1 MAAPIHIDR
10 DAELPEVVELLRRTV
25 DLRVPL
31 VVPGG
36 SRLVRGR
43 FDFQLLRKCC
53 DWQGKQVVIVSPDPA
68 TLVMAQESG
77 FHAFV
82 DLSHYDERS
91 VSGPPPPPAPV
102 KAGAG
107 PASAGSALVPV
118 EPDLADGAPASALAA
133 SSIVFGP
140 PIGASSR
147 GRTAGISARSGPP
160 LAAAS
165 APSRL
170 GALADRFSPLGGVV
184 APTGRAR
191 TFLYVAAA
199 GLLLIGLLSTAL
211 LVPSASVTLVADAK
225 PFAADVQLTAAP
237 GRSPVGVRTVSET
250 KSVSGSF
257 PVSGNNVTPG
267 VQASGSVQY
276 ENRCQAAPPLYN
288 GQLQIAEGTVLT
300 SQSGVQFVQ
309 QNTVQISSGQ
319 TSAASASAAQP
330 GANGNVP
337 AGQITSLA
345 NAGPFAACLRV
356 TNPAPFAGGKDDQQQ
371 QVVSQADIDK
381 ARTQLEQQARQA
393 IAPDLQAKAQPGE
406 KLSDQVVYQAPSF
419 QPDHKVNDA
428 TKAFNATVSLRGDA
442 ALYRQGDVNK
452 AMTAELSKRVPAGQQ
467 LTSDS
472 VQTSYQVTTGAD
484 GHLMITGRAAAYI
497 APKLDLHA
505 IKDQLPGKSKGQ
517 AQADLSKLPVKHA
530 EIHQSPVPFPLLPV
544 LGSRIDLKYVV
555 EQGSVAPPTS

>member
-1 MAAPIHIDR
+1 MAAPIYIET
-10 DAELPEVVELLRRTV
+10 DAELPEVVELLRRTA

-36 SRLVRGR
+36 SRLIRGR

-68 TLVMAQESG
+68 ILVMAQETG

-82 DLSHYDERS
+82 DVSHYDERA

-102 KAGAG
+102 AAGA
-107 PASAGSALVPV
+107 PLAAGSAIVPV
-118 EPDLADGAPASALAA
+118 EPDLATSALAA
-133 SSIVFGP
+133 STVVFGP
-140 PIGASSR
+140 PAGTSSR
-147 GRTAGISARSGPP
+147 GRTAGVSARSGPP
-160 LAAAS
+160 LAAGV
-165 APSRL
+165 APS
-170 GALADRFSPLGGVV
+170 GPNALAQRLSPLRGIV
-184 APTGRAR
+184 APTGPAR
-191 TFLYVAAA
+191 TFLYAAAA
-199 GLLLIGLLSTAL
+199 GLLLIGVLSTAL

-225 PFAADVQLTAAP
+225 PFAADIQLTAAP
-237 GRSPVGVRTVSET
+237 GRSPVGVRTVDET
-250 KSVSGSF
+250 KSVSGTF
-257 PVSGNNVTPG
+257 PVTGNNVTPG
-267 VQASGSVQY
+267 AQANGSVEY
-276 ENRCQAAPPLYN
+276 ENRCPPMPPMYS
-288 GQLQIAEGTVLT
+288 GQLQIAQGTILT

-309 QNTVQISSGQ
+309 QNTVQLTSGQ
-319 TSAASASAAQP
+319 TSTASVSAAQP

-337 AGQITSLA
+337 AGQITGLA
-345 NAGPFAACLRV
+345 NAGPFAGCLHV
-356 TNPAPFAGGKDDQQQ
+356 TNSAPFAGGKDGSQQ

-393 IAPDLQAKAQPGE
+393 IGPDLQAKAQPGE

-428 TKAFNATVSLRGDA
+428 AKTFNATVTLRGDA
-442 ALYRQGDVNK
+442 ALYRQSDVNR
-452 AMTAELSKRVPAGQQ
+452 AMTAELAKRVPAGQQ

-472 VQTSYQVTTGAD
+472 VQTQYQVTTGAD
-484 GHLMITGRAAAYI
+484 GHLVITGRAAAYI

-505 IKDQLPGKSKGQ
+505 IKDQLPGKPAGQ

-530 EIHQSPVPFPLLPV
+530 EIQQSPLPLPLLPV

>member
-1 MAAPIHIDR
+1 MAAPIYIDR
-10 DAELPEVVELLRRTV
+10 DAELPEVVELLRRTA

-36 SRLVRGR
+36 SRLIRGR

-68 TLVMAQESG
+68 ILVMAQESG

-82 DLSHYDERS
+82 DVSHYDERA
-91 VSGPPPPPAPV
+91 VSGPPPPPPPAPV
-102 KAGAG
+102 LAGAQ
-107 PASAGSALVPV
+107 PAAGSALVPV
-118 EPDLADGAPASALAA
+118 EPDLGASALAA
-133 SSIVFGP
+133 SSVAFGP
-140 PIGASSR
+140 PVGVSSR
-147 GRTAGISARSGPP
+147 GRTAGVSARSGPP
-160 LAAAS
+160 LPAGAS
-165 APSRL
+165 PFRMV
-170 GALADRFSPLGGVV
+170 ALAEHLSSLQGVV

-191 TFLYVAAA
+191 TLLYAAAA

-225 PFAADVQLTAAP
+225 PFAADLQLTVAP
-237 GRSPVGVRTVSET
+237 GRSPVGVRGVNET
-250 KSVSGSF
+250 KSVSGTF
-257 PVSGNNVTPG
+257 PVTGNNVTPG
-267 VQASGSVQY
+267 AQASGSVEY
-276 ENRCQAAPPLYN
+276 ENRCPPMPPVYS
-288 GQLQIAEGTVLT
+288 GQLQIAQGTVLT
-300 SQSGVQFVQ
+300 SQSGVQFIQ

-319 TSAASASAAQP
+319 TSTANVSAAQP

-337 AGQITSLA
+337 PGQITGLT
-345 NAGPFAACLRV
+345 NAGPFAGCLHV
-356 TNPAPFAGGKDDQQQ
+356 TNSSPLAGGKDGAQQ

-393 IAPDLQAKAQPGE
+393 IGPDLQAKAQPGE

-428 TKAFNATVSLRGDA
+428 TKSFNATVTLRGDA
-442 ALYRQGDVNK
+442 ALYRPSDVNR
-452 AMTAELSKRVPAGQQ
+452 AMAAELAKRVPAGQQ

-472 VQTSYQVTTGAD
+472 VQTQYQVTTGAD

-497 APKLDLHA
+497 APKLDLHS
-505 IKDQLPGKSKGQ
+505 IKDQLPGKSAGQ

-530 EIHQSPVPFPLLPV
+530 EIQQSPVPLPLLPL

-555 EQGSVAPPTS
+555 QQGSVSPPTS

>member
-1 MAAPIHIDR
+1 MAAPIYIDS
-10 DAELPEVVELLRRTV
+10 DAELPEVVELLRHSG

-36 SRLVRGR
+36 SRLIRGR

-53 DWQGKQVVIVSPDPA
+53 DWQGKEVVIVSPDPA
-68 TLVMAQESG
+68 ILVMAQESG

-82 DLSHYDERS
+82 DLSHYDDRA
-91 VSGPPPPPAPV
+91 VSGPPPPPAP
-102 KAGAG
+102 A
-107 PASAGSALVPV
+107 ASGTPRAGSAIMPV
-118 EPDLADGAPASALAA
+118 EPDLSSSALAA
-133 SSIVFGP
+133 TSVVFAP
-140 PIGASSR
+140 PVGASSR

-160 LAAAS
+160 LAAGAAS
-165 APSRL
+165 SRVAALASRL
-170 GALADRFSPLGGVV
+170 SPLLGVV
-184 APTGRAR
+184 APTGPAR
-191 TFLYVAAA
+191 TALYVAAA

-211 LVPSASVTLVADAK
+211 LVPSASITLVADAK
-225 PFAADVQLTAAP
+225 PFAADVQLTAVP

-250 KSVSGSF
+250 KSVSGTF
-257 PVSGNNVTPG
+257 QVTGNNVTPG
-267 VQASGSVQY
+267 VQATGSVEY
-276 ENRCQAAPPLYN
+276 ENRCPAIAPVSS
-288 GQLQIAEGTVLT
+288 GQLQVAQGTVLT

-319 TSAASASAAQP
+319 TSTASVSAAQP

-337 AGQITSLA
+337 AGQITGLA
-345 NAGPFAACLRV
+345 NAGPFGACLHV
-356 TNPAPFAGGKDDQQQ
+356 TNPSPLAGGKDGAQQ

-381 ARTQLEQQARQA
+381 ARTQLEQQARQS
-393 IAPDLQAKAQPGE
+393 IGPDLQGKAQPGE
-406 KLSDQVVYQAPSF
+406 KLSDQVLYQAPSF

-428 TKAFNATVSLRGDA
+428 TKTFNATVTLRGDA
-442 ALYRQGDVNK
+442 ALYRQSDVNK
-452 AMTAELSKRVPAGQQ
+452 AMTAELAKRVPAGQQ

-472 VQTSYQVTTGAD
+472 VQTQYQVTTGAD

-505 IKDQLPGKSKGQ
+505 IKDQLPGKSTGQ

-530 EIHQSPVPFPLLPV
+530 EIRQSPLPLPLLPV

-555 EQGSVAPPTS
+555 QQGSVAPATS